1 MKIREKVSLTF
12 AVLTALVLVVSNL
25 IIYYFSAQ
33 YRSSEFFD
41 RLKDKTFVNAQ
52 KELERD
58 EMDPAKYSDISRKS
72 IQQLPEEVD
81 YSYRLDSSGTLSE
94 ARARNTFPSTFLQAI
109 RKKGYAEY
117 VSDQQQSI
125 GINYADNE
133 GNFVFIT
140 SAYDVSGFK
149 KLLNLRYTLV
159 SISGIALLVVYLL
172 GGIFA
177 SQLVNPVANIIQ
189 GVNRITVTN
198 LHLRLKRPESRDELY
213 DLCETFNGMLD
224 RLETTFVMQKNFIS
238 NASHELK
245 NPLAAII
252 GETDIILSKDRS
264 GDEYRNSLM
273 KISGEAE
280 RLNQLL
286 TQLLSLSRAEYDEL
300 ISKQGPV
307 PLDDVIWAIHKELST
322 QYPGAEIKVRMD
334 LSDDTN
340 QRPLVSG
347 NPQLLSLGIRNLID
361 NAVKFSKGRPIQ
373 VDLKTSQEGVRLT
386 IVDQG
391 IGIPAVDLQ
400 NIFQP
405 LYRASNARAFKGYGI
420 GLSLAD
426 RIIRLHGGVLKIESN
441 VENGTTAQILFP
453 A

>member
-12 AVLTALVLVVSNL
+12 AVLTALVLVISNL

-52 KELERD
+52 KQLERD
-58 EMDPAKYSDISRKS
+58 EMDPENYSEISRRYV
-72 IQQLPEEVD
+72 QELPEELE
-81 YSYRLDSSGTLSE
+81 YYYRLDSVGTMND
-94 ARARNTFPSTFLQAI
+94 ARTRAAFPASFLQEI
-109 RKKGYAEY
+109 NTKGYAEY
-117 VSDQQQSI
+117 TNGEHQSV
-125 GINYADNE
+125 GITYSDNE
-133 GNFVFIT
+133 GNFVFVT
-140 SAYDVSGFK
+140 TAVDVSGFR

-172 GGIFA
+172 GGVFA
-177 SQLVNPVANIIQ
+177 VQLINPIANIIQ

-198 LHLRLKRPESRDELY
+198 LHLRLKKPESRDELY
-213 DLCETFNGMLD
+213 DLSETFNGMLD

-252 GETDIILSKDRS
+252 GETDIVLSKDRTPE
-264 GDEYRNSLM
+264 EYRNSLM

-286 TQLLSLSRAEYDEL
+286 TQLLNLSRAEFDEL

-322 QYPGAEIKVRMD
+322 QYPGAEIKVRID

-347 NPQLLSLGIRNLID
+347 NPQLLTLGIRNLID
-361 NAVKFSKGRPIQ
+361 NAVKFSSGRPIQ
-373 VDLKTSQEGVRLT
+373 VDLKTSLEGVQLT

-391 IGIPAVDLQ
+391 IGIPAIDLQ

-426 RIIRLHGGVLKIESN
+426 RIIRLHGGILKIESN
-441 VENGTTAQILFP
+441 VENGTTAHILFP